1 MKGQITDYNPEN
13 LLNSLLKETN
23 SKRKRLG
30 KSQSSQKLI
39 NNFNKSIINEY
50 RPIMI
55 NLTS

>member
-39 NNFNKSIINEY
+39 NNFKNHINEY
-50 RPIMI
+50 P
-55 NLTS
+55 NNDKFN